1 MARIRTVKPEL
12 WTDPDFVELS
22 LSARLLLIASLN
34 FADDH
39 GVLPD
44 KPRQLKMQC
53 LPADDC
59 VIETLIEELVNLR
72 FLVRRVAPNGDRV
85 LIIRTFTKNQ
95 RINRPSKGRW
105 GDPADWPKGP
115 PDGPG
120 SRTTHASLTEPSPS
134 EGKGRDNSE
143 GKGREGS
150 LDGYAGPPNGEGIE
164 AVVHQLSRRF
174 TA

>member
-22 LSARLLLIASLN
+22 LSARLLFIASLN

-53 LPADDC
+53 LPADPCD
-59 VIETLIEELVNLR
+59 IDILIEELVTLN
-72 FLVRRVAPNGDRV
+72 FMVRRVAPNGDRV
-85 LIIRTFTKNQ
+85 LTIRTFSKNQ

-105 GDPADWPKGP
+105 GDPAEWPNEP
-115 PDGPG
+115 PPEPD
-120 SRTTHASLTEPSPS
+120 SLRTHGGLTD
-134 EGKGRDNSE
+134 GRDNSDNSDHYF
-143 GKGREGS
+143 KYSTS
-150 LDGYAGPPNGEGIE
+150 LRADADAFGNLLKLRTVDDA
-164 AVVHQLSRRF
+164 AS
-174 TA
+174 